1 MKVKVTHKPKWKRTK
16 RRIYGHS
23 SSHPKNNVPIFL
35 AQLERAIKQLTPSW
49 QACIPLAILIVMVWS
64 YAAVAQDAPPATT
77 DKVTQDLQNL
87 KVGMDTLWVSIAA
100 FLVFFMNAGFCM
112 LETGFCRQK
121 NAVNVL
127 AKNLIVFAISTVAF
141 WAIGFG
147 LMFGDGNPF
156 FGTNGWFLNGADN
169 SPATGDA
176 YQGVFS
182 ALNWTGVPLGAKFLF
197 QLVFAGTAATIVSG
211 AVAERIKF
219 VSFLIFSLFL
229 VGIAYPITGHWI
241 WGGGWL
247 AKAGFWDFAGSTVV
261 HAVGGWAALMGAA
274 FLRPRLGKYQNG
286 QSVAMPGHNMSIAT
300 LGALILWLGWF
311 GFNPGSTMAVSPSIA
326 HIALTT
332 NLAGSLGGIAA
343 TITAWLYL
351 GKPDLSMI
359 INGILAGLVG
369 ITASC
374 AFVSLPWAAV
384 IGAISGVIV
393 VFAVTFFDKIK
404 IDDPVGATSVHLV
417 CGIWGTLAVGLFAE
431 GPAGA
436 LNLYEEG
443 LGPIRGLLLG
453 GGFQQVWSQVIGIVS
468 VGGITVLL
476 STIFWLALKATLG
489 IRVNAEEEIQ
499 GLDISEHGMEAYSG
513 FLKEADATGVDETD
527 DRGNITKRPGD
538 LSSRSY

>member
-1 MKVKVTHKPKWKRTK
+1 MKVKVTHKPKWKQTK

-23 SSHPKNNVPIFL
+23 SSRHQNNMSVFL

-49 QACIPLAILIVMVWS
+49 QACIPLAILIVMGWG

-87 KVGMDTLWVSIAA
+87 RVGMDTLWVSIAA

-156 FGTNGWFLNGADN
+156 FGTNGWFLSGADN

-274 FLRPRLGKYQNG
+274 FLGPRLGKYQNG
-286 QSVAMPGHNMSIAT
+286 ASVAMPGHNMSIAT

-332 NLAGSLGGIAA
+332 NLAGSLGGITA
-343 TITAWLYL
+343 TITAWVYL

-384 IGAISGVIV
+384 IGAIAGIIV
-393 VFAVTFFDKIK
+393 VFSVTFFDRIK
-404 IDDPVGATSVHLV
+404 IDDPVGATSVHLI

-453 GGFQQVWSQVIGIVS
+453 GGFGQVWSQVIGIVS

-476 STIFWLALKATLG
+476 STIFWLAIKAISG
-489 IRVNAEEEIQ
+489 IRVTAAEEIQ

-513 FLKEADATGVDETD
+513 FLKEADDSGRNEAAIGGT
-527 DRGNITKRPGD
+527 RRSSD
-538 LSSRSY
+538 LSSKSY